1 MPIVDILRQNAALYP
16 NDDALVELNYDAEAK
31 KAWSELELVEPAHSY
46 GYRRVLT

>member
-31 KAWSELELVEPAHSY
+31 NPGASWNWSS
-46 GYRRVLT
+46 RRTATVSAAC